1 MSQTLIVVN
10 TLADWEPYYPSEQV
24 ISVEDY
30 LGFNTKPEQRV
41 RVINLCNDYS
51 YLSDGYYCSLLTEAR
66 GQRVI
71 PSSRVI
77 NDLSSPL
84 LYRLQLGD
92 LAGALDRLRMEAA
105 PGAELKI
112 KSYFGQ
118 VTEPA
123 LKPVARL
130 LFERFACPILE
141 ISLRFSS
148 RWEVSHLH
156 LGNHGDLS
164 DEEQTSFAQ
173 SLDMFSNKVWTQP
186 KSKKNLRY
194 ELAILINPEEQ
205 LPPSDDKAIRKFIRA
220 GKHCDIDVEVIT
232 PDDFIRLLEYDAL
245 FIRETT
251 AIDHH
256 TYRFAKRA
264 ENEGM
269 VVIDDPQSIVRCA
282 NKIYLTSAFATHRVP
297 TPKTLILHR
306 EHPDQLDFALQAL
319 GFPMVVKI
327 PDGSFSKGVVKA
339 QNMDELRSKTR
350 DLFGQ
355 SSLLIAQEF
364 LYTEFDWRIGVLNNR
379 PLYACRYHMV
389 KNHWQIFRHGD
400 KGSVS
405 GGFETLPTF
414 EVPRPILQA
423 ALAATRPIGDGLYGV
438 DLKEVNGKGYVIEV
452 NDNPN
457 IDSGV
462 EDQYLGKELYY
473 LIMQEFKRRLE
484 LQ

>member
-1 MSQTLIVVN
+1 MTQTLIVVN
-10 TLADWEPYYPSEQV
+10 ALSDWAPYLPSEQV
-24 ISVEDY
+24 LSVEEY
-30 LGFNTKPEQRV
+30 LGFTTRYEQRL
-41 RVINLCNDYS
+41 RVINLCSDYS

-77 NDLSSPL
+77 NDLSTPR
-84 LYRLQLGD
+84 LYRLRLGD
-92 LAGALDRLRMEAA
+92 LDALERLRMTAS
-105 PGAELKI
+105 PGEELKV

-118 VTEPA
+118 VGEPA
-123 LKPVARL
+123 LQSLARS

-141 ISLRFSS
+141 IGLRYTQ
-148 RWEVSHLH
+148 RWEVTRLH
-156 LGNHGDLS
+156 LGSL
-164 DEEQTSFAQ
+164 DELTPDEQTAFAQ
-173 SLDMFSNKVWTQP
+173 ALEVFSAKVWVREKRN
-186 KSKKNLRY
+186 KSLRY
-194 ELAILINPEEQ
+194 ELAILVNPEESI
-205 LPPSDDKAIRKFIRA
+205 PPSDEKAIRKFIRA

-232 PDDFIRLLEYDAL
+232 PDDFMRLLEFDAL

-251 AIDHH
+251 AINHH

-282 NKIYLTSAFATHRVP
+282 NKIYLTHAFATHRVP

-306 EHPDQLDFALQAL
+306 GHPDQLEHAMHEL

-339 QNMDELRSKTR
+339 ADMDELRTR
-350 DLFGQ
+350 TKELFRK

-389 KNHWQIFRHGD
+389 KNHWQIFRHGE
-400 KGSVS
+400 GRSVS

-462 EDQYLGKELYY
+462 EDQYLGKELYL